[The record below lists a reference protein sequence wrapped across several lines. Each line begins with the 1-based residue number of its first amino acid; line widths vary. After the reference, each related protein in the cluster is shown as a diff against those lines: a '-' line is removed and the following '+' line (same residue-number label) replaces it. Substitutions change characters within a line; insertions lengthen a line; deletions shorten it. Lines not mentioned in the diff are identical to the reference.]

1 MLSPLPTCA
10 GAHTDMFYIHPRK
23 NNLMDLERLSRQYSN
38 ECFMCPLVISAYV
51 TILIVYQLCQGK
63 EAHLTELLNFEIYV

>member
-1 MLSPLPTCA
+1 MLSSLRTCA

-23 NNLMDLERLSRQYSN
+23 NNLMDLERLPRQYSN
-38 ECFMCPLVISAYV
+38 AYIMCRLVISAYV

-63 EAHLTELLNFEIYV
+63 EVHLTELLNFEIYI